1 MPGGAAANRLGA
13 VLALVLMTAAL
24 VASPAVARGG
34 PGSPGLVASP
44 SAALPTEDKATRF
57 HVDVELTRDG
67 SAHVTENITWTFPSD
82 QERHGIERLIKVRA
96 GYQDRKDTFRVYEMS
111 DVSARSTTG
120 APADVSVSEFGAYD
134 RIRVGRP
141 DETVSGTQSYVV
153 SYTLANY
160 VNGFA
165 DHAEFYF
172 NLVDPSNE
180 NTYENVSASVHG
192 PEPVDRVDCFY
203 GELGS
208 TSRCQAT
215 AGETAQFSAGTVPP
229 GQGVSILASLPRT
242 AFDSLEPD
250 LRQGQVTDQG
260 SVVTPATARALGLL
274 SIGTGVTLPLLAAG
288 LMGFLVYTRGR
299 DEQYAGLTP
308 GLTPGHGEQGH
319 VVRGQAPTV
328 AVQFTPPA
336 GVQPGMLG
344 TIVDETANT
353 IDVAATVVDLAV
365 RGYLTLEE
373 TEKGMFG
380 RTDWRLTRTTSPP
393 DPSQLHPYEL
403 RLLNGI
409 FATGD
414 SVLLSELK
422 NHFATT
428 LKGVQQAMYDEVV
441 QRGWFRASP
450 QLQRGIWTG
459 LGKVMVFGGIFGLF
473 WLGGPLSAMMP
484 GNGLPVPPATVL
496 GVGVVL
502 AGAIVWLLGRR
513 MAARTADGSAVLAQS
528 LGFRQYLVTA
538 EANQIR
544 WEEAQDI
551 FSRYLPFAIV
561 FGVAE
566 KWAETFEQVAAAA
579 AAAGHTIAY
588 PGWYIGTQ
596 GYGSFTHL
604 ATGMDSFAT
613 TAGGTFTSTPG
624 SSGSS
629 GFSSGGG
636 FSGGGGGGS
645 SGGSW

>member
-120 APADVSVSEFGAYD
+120 APAEVSVSEFGAYD

-229 GQGVSILASLPRT
+229 VRASRSWPPCR
-242 AFDSLEPD
+242 APPS
-250 LRQGQVTDQG
+250 
-260 SVVTPATARALGLL
+260 TPSSPTCARAR
-274 SIGTGVTLPLLAAG
+274 SR
-288 LMGFLVYTRGR
+288 TRGR
-299 DEQYAGLTP
+299 SSP
-308 GLTPGHGEQGH
+308 
-319 VVRGQAPTV
+319 R
-328 AVQFTPPA
+328 PP
-336 GVQPGMLG
+336 PEPW
-344 TIVDETANT
+344 DC
-353 IDVAATVVDLAV
+353 
-365 RGYLTLEE
+365 
-373 TEKGMFG
+373 
-380 RTDWRLTRTTSPP
+380 
-393 DPSQLHPYEL
+393 
-403 RLLNGI
+403 
-409 FATGD
+409 
-414 SVLLSELK
+414 
-422 NHFATT
+422 
-428 LKGVQQAMYDEVV
+428 
-441 QRGWFRASP
+441 
-450 QLQRGIWTG
+450 
-459 LGKVMVFGGIFGLF
+459 
-473 WLGGPLSAMMP
+473 
-484 GNGLPVPPATVL
+484 
-496 GVGVVL
+496 
-502 AGAIVWLLGRR
+502 
-513 MAARTADGSAVLAQS
+513 
-528 LGFRQYLVTA
+528 
-538 EANQIR
+538 
-544 WEEAQDI
+544 
-551 FSRYLPFAIV
+551 
-561 FGVAE
+561 
-566 KWAETFEQVAAAA
+566 
-579 AAAGHTIAY
+579 
-588 PGWYIGTQ
+588 
-596 GYGSFTHL
+596 
-604 ATGMDSFAT
+604 
-613 TAGGTFTSTPG
+613 
-624 SSGSS
+624 
-629 GFSSGGG
+629 
-636 FSGGGGGGS
+636 
-645 SGGSW
+645 